1 MSKAKSESLDG
12 ALVIYTDGAC
22 SGNPGPGGW
31 GVVMYHGKR
40 TKELSGGHPA
50 TTNNRMEMQA
60 VIEALRAIKPGFGG
74 KTVLFSDSTYV
85 LKGLQEWLPGWKKRG
100 WKTAAKKPVK
110 NADLWKELDALNQER
125 SIDWRWVKGHAG
137 DVGNERADTLATE
150 AVPRGSRRKRVAK
163 GG

>member
-1 MSKAKSESLDG
+1 MNDESLDG

-31 GVVMYHGKR
+31 GVVMYHGTR
-40 TKELSGGHPA
+40 TKELSGGDPA

-60 VIEALRAIKPGFGG
+60 VIEALKAIKPGFGG
-74 KTVLFSDSTYV
+74 KVVLFSDSTYV
-85 LKGLQEWLPGWKKRG
+85 LKGLQDWLPGWKRRG

-110 NADLWKELDALNQER
+110 NDDLWRELDALNAAR
-125 SIDWRWVKGHAG
+125 TIDWRWVKGHAG
-137 DVGNERADTLATE
+137 DVGNERADALATG
-150 AVPRGSRRKRVAK
+150 AVPGRNKRRAK